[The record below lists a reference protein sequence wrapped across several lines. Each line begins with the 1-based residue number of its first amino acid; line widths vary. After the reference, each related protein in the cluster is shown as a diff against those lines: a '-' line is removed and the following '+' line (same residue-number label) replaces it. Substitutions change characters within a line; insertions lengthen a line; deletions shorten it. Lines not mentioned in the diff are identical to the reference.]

1 MIKCIVGDSM
11 TQEFQSFLVQLKQ
24 SLDQNQKLNDYTK
37 ESLYLLV
44 QEMYQKM
51 NLPKKLLLERLKTV
65 SFVQGSKMMDYDA
78 YQYYMEQNEV
88 RFQPDLVGDE
98 RNVICQAL
106 LEMAIIKEADKG
118 MNDREFVAI
127 KKGMLEI
134 FANNLVQNESECA
147 IAEDEQVIANL
158 INVISD
164 GKVLEAFVNDNGALL
179 NKVLEIGNFGLK
191 IANDYA
197 NYNCIFRKRGF
208 QSQLASIEMILM
220 KCFFNREDRIKVQEQ
235 IPEFEA
241 YLVSNPKVMSHPEQY
256 RGLKMV
262 AENYQHL
269 KDLQKVIPFPPMSED
284 SKTNVM

>member
-1 MIKCIVGDSM
+1 MA
-11 TQEFQSFLVQLKQ
+11 QEFQSFLVQLKQ

-65 SFVQGSKMMDYDA
+65 SFVQGSKMMDHDA

-118 MNDREFVAI
+118 MNDREFIAI

-134 FANNLVQNESECA
+134 FANNLVQNESEYA

-208 QSQLASIEMILM
+208 QSQLASIEMILTR
-220 KCFFNREDRIKVQEQ
+220 CFFDREDSIKVQQQ

-256 RGLKMV
+256 RGLQIV
-262 AENYQHL
+262 AENYQRL
-269 KDLQKVIPFPPMSED
+269 KDSQKVIPFPQMSED